1 MRAQAA
7 PSSSATSSPLA
18 SLKAA
23 RRALTL
29 ALLRLS
35 VITAGGDHTGLFEGA
50 FLNQLFGLA
59 QALRKLK
66 RCRLSFRI
74 PPRWIRADFPKLKS
88 CSSSSAGWV

>member
-23 RRALTL
+23 RRALAL

-35 VITAGGDHTGLFEGA
+35 VITAGGDHTGLFEGER
-50 FLNQLFGLA
+50 F
-59 QALRKLK
+59 
-66 RCRLSFRI
+66 
-74 PPRWIRADFPKLKS
+74 
-88 CSSSSAGWV
+88 